1 MTVDIIMPK
10 MGESIMEG
18 TILRWLKKAG
28 DKIERDEPI
37 LEIST
42 DKVDTEV
49 PAPDNGVL
57 TELLFKEGDVIEVG
71 KVIARMNTDANAEI
85 PAETSAPP
93 DVKDFTDDVKEEKP
107 AEPVK
112 KETPVKQAVEESSD
126 NGGFYSPLVLNIAKK
141 EGVSITELEKINGT
155 GQNARVTKKD
165 ILDYIKIR
173 TTQPEVKPAQPAKAV
188 TAVPKKTVEMPKQNF
203 NFDEEGISVTEFDN
217 IRQKMAEH
225 MVASVGISP
234 HVNSI
239 AEVDM
244 SAVEKVRKS
253 MMAEF
258 EEKEGFKLTYMPF
271 ICDAVV
277 KALKDF
283 PLINSVIDDSSVPF
297 KAISRSKI
305 NLGIAV
311 AMENGGLIVPVVK
324 EADGKNLIGLARS
337 MHDLGKRARVK
348 KLSLD
353 EIQGGTFTIS
363 NYGVFGNIMGT
374 MIINQPQVAI
384 LGVGAVKKR
393 PAVLETTEGDFV
405 VIKPMMYLTLSF
417 DHRLI
422 DGALGGRFTMRVAHY
437 LENYTL

>member
-18 TILRWLKKAG
+18 TILKWLKKAG
-28 DKIERDEPI
+28 EKIERDEPI

-42 DKVDTEV
+42 DKVDTEI
-49 PAPDNGVL
+49 PAPESGIL

-71 KVIARMNTDANAEI
+71 KVIARMDTDANAEVSAEA
-85 PAETSAPP
+85 PAVSEA
-93 DVKDFTDDVKEEKP
+93 KDFTEDIKEEKP
-107 AEPVK
+107 AEPSK
-112 KETPVKQAVEESSD
+112 KVVEEVSEG
-126 NGGFYSPLVLNIAKK
+126 GGFYSPLVLNIAKK
-141 EGVSITELEKINGT
+141 EGVSFAELEKINGT

-165 ILDYIKIR
+165 VLDYIKNR
-173 TTQPEVKPAQPAKAV
+173 TIKPGIEQPSKAV
-188 TAVPKKTVEMPKQNF
+188 TAVPKKPVELPKQDFNF
-203 NFDEEGISVTEFDN
+203 NEEGISVTEFDN

-225 MVASVGISP
+225 MVASAGISP
-234 HVNSI
+234 HVNSM
-239 AEVDM
+239 ADVDL
-244 SAVEKVRKS
+244 SAVEKIRKS

-277 KALKDF
+277 KAIKDF

-297 KAISRSKI
+297 KAISRSRI

-311 AMENGGLIVPVVK
+311 AMENGGLIVPVIK
-324 EADGKNLIGLARS
+324 EADGKNLVGLARAI
-337 MHDLGKRARVK
+337 HDLGKRARVK

-384 LGVGAVKKR
+384 LGVGAAKKR
-393 PAVLETTEGDFV
+393 PTVLETTEGDFV

-422 DGALGGRFTMRVAHY
+422 DGALGGSFVMRVAHY
-437 LENYTL
+437 LENYTV

>member
-1 MTVDIIMPK
+1 MLVDIIMPK

-18 TILRWLKKAG
+18 TILKWLKNAG

-49 PAPDNGVL
+49 PAPESGVL
-57 TELLFKEGDVIEVG
+57 TELLFKEGDTIEVG
-71 KVIARMNTDANAEI
+71 KVIARMNTDANAEVT
-85 PAETSAPP
+85 ASTAP
-93 DVKDFTDDVKEEKP
+93 VEEKIAP
-107 AEPVK
+107 AIETIGEKPISATET
-112 KETPVKQAVEESSD
+112 KETNEEKSES
-126 NGGFYSPLVLNIAKK
+126 GGFYSPLVLNIAKK
-141 EGVSITELEKINGT
+141 EGIAFAELESITGT
-155 GQNARVTKKD
+155 GQNGRVTKND
-165 ILDYIKIR
+165 ILNYVKNRIS
-173 TTQPEVKPAQPAKAV
+173 QPKSTSPAKAV
-188 TAVPKKTVEMPKQNF
+188 IATPKKPVELPKQDFNF
-203 NFDEEGISVTEFDN
+203 NEEGLSVLEFDN
-217 IRQKMAEH
+217 VRQKMAEH

-244 SAVEKVRKS
+244 SAVEKARKE
-253 MMAEF
+253 MMTEF

-271 ICDAVV
+271 ISDAVI

-283 PLINSVIDDSSVPF
+283 PLINSVIDDSTTPF

-305 NLGIAV
+305 NLGMAV
-311 AMENGGLIVPVVK
+311 AMDNGGLIVPVIK
-324 EADGKNLIGLARS
+324 EADGKNLVGLARS
-337 MHDLGKRARVK
+337 INDLGKRARIK

-384 LGVGAVKKR
+384 LGIGAVKKR
-393 PAVLETTEGDFV
+393 PKVIETTEGDF
-405 VIKPMMYLTLSF
+405 IGIRPMMYLTLSF

-422 DGALGGRFTMRVAHY
+422 DGALGGRFVMRVAHY
-437 LENYTL
+437 LENYSA